1 MNTTEITINSLV
13 KAGLANLADATR
25 WAKPLSDA
33 CSHFGIDSPERR
45 AAFLAQCAH
54 ESARFSVTV
63 ENLNYSAAGL
73 ARVWRDRFA
82 QVDAF
87 TGRVVK
93 DKMGNPVPNALANS
107 LARKPEA
114 IANNVYANRMGNGDA
129 NSGDGWRFRG
139 RGLLQLTGRNNY
151 AAYEAAI
158 GGFASILE
166 NPDQVALPAHAALSA
181 AWYWHAR
188 NLNRLADKRDILGM
202 TRLINGGTN
211 GLEDRQ
217 KLYASA
223 LATLTA

>member
-1 MNTTEITINSLV
+1 MIEITINDLV
-13 KAGLANLADATR
+13 KAGLASLADATR
-25 WAKPLSDA
+25 WAGPLTDA
-33 CSHFGIDSPERR
+33 CARFGIDTPDRV

-87 TGRVVK
+87 TGRIVK

-107 LARKPEA
+107 LARQPEA
-114 IANNVYANRMGNGDA
+114 IANNVYANRIGNGSP

-188 NLNRLADKRDILGM
+188 HLNRLADQRDIVGM

-223 LATLTA
+223 RQVFTA